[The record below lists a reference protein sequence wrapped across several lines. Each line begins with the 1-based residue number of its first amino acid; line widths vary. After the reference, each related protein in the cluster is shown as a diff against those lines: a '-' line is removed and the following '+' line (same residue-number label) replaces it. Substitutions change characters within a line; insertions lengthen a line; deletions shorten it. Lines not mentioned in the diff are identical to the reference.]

1 MVAGTLSFKRDK
13 PDEEL
18 PSISEEMQ
26 KAQANQST
34 IDKQLKHANEQIAL
48 TRTYPG
54 RISNGS
60 GSA

>member
-1 MVAGTLSFKRDK
+1 MVARTTR
-13 PDEEL
+13 DEEL

-26 KAQANQST
+26 KDQAT

-54 RISNGS
+54 RPHDN
-60 GSA
+60 

>member
-1 MVAGTLSFKRDK
+1 MVVRGWIKPRDK
-13 PDEEL
+13 PDDEL

-26 KAQANQST
+26 KHQANQST

-54 RISNGS
+54 RPHDE
-60 GSA
+60 